1 MVKTEFYMTRS
12 DWVSPYRTYFDLCI
26 RSTGQPVYN
35 SLADLVGIYV
45 EVING

>member
-1 MVKTEFYMTRS
+1 MVKTEFYMTSS
-12 DWVSPYRTYFDLCI
+12 DWVSPHRTYSDLCI

-35 SLADLVGIYV
+35 ALADLVGLYV

>member
-12 DWVSPYRTYFDLCI
+12 DWVSPHRTYSYLRI
-26 RSTGQPVYN
+26 PSTGQPVYN
-35 SLADLVGIYV
+35 ALRELVGIYV